1 MSLQLEVGKS
11 YKDRNGNLVTITHKS
26 NYLGTYPYTGDN
38 KSTYMQDGRFSHY
51 DDTHVYDLVEEVR
64 VGVALTTPVSV
75 SAWTFHNSKLKL
87 KQVEKETKMQDQ
99 IVTIN
104 CTLVVR
110 DIEGTLTLQVHPKD
124 EFWRAD
130 DHTTVLDSNFEL
142 VLPKAKVEELYTER
156 LLAKVQKADQ
166 EYKEALEA
174 FETAKDFIDN
184 L

>member
-1 MSLQLEVGKS
+1 MSLQLEVGKT
-11 YKDRNGNLVTITHKS
+11 YKDREGTLVTITCKTDFEC
-26 NYLGTYPYTGDN
+26 TYPYVGDN
-38 KSTYMQDGRFSHY
+38 KRTYMPDGRFREEDMYH
-51 DDTHVYDLVEEVR
+51 DYDLVEEI
-64 VGVALTTPVSV
+64 LTMPMFGSTWAFPN
-75 SAWTFHNSKLKL
+75 F
-87 KQVEKETKMQDQ
+87 KQVEEETKMQDQ
-99 IVTIN
+99 IITIN

-156 LLAKVQKADQ
+156 LLAKVQKADK
-166 EYKEALEA
+166 EYKEALKA
-174 FETAKDFIDN
+174 FETAKDFLDN

>member
-1 MSLQLEVGKS
+1 MSLQLEVGKT
-11 YKDRNGNLVTITHKS
+11 YKTRNGKVVTITD
-26 NYLGTYPYTGDN
+26 NAGLGIYPYIGDN
-38 KSTYMQDGRFSHY
+38 SCGYACNGKFSNLGNFH
-51 DDTHVYDLVEEVR
+51 DLDLVEEV
-64 VGVALTTPVSV
+64 LTMQMFSSTWAFPN
-75 SAWTFHNSKLKL
+75 F
-87 KQVEKETKMQDQ
+87 KQVEEETKMQDQ
-99 IVTIN
+99 IVKIN

-142 VLPKAKVEELYTER
+142 VLPRAKVEELYTER
-156 LLAKVQKADQ
+156 LLAKVQKADK

-174 FETAKDFIDN
+174 FETAKDFLDN

>member
-1 MSLQLEVGKS
+1 MKLEIAIGKCYKNRLDKLVHITGKS
-11 YKDRNGNLVTITHKS
+11 IPTARHIYPFAGSNGVVYMS
-26 NYLGTYPYTGDN
+26 NGKANQYSQSDLDLIAEVPSIAMFG
-38 KSTYMQDGRFSHY
+38 STWAF
-51 DDTHVYDLVEEVR
+51 
-64 VGVALTTPVSV
+64 PN
-75 SAWTFHNSKLKL
+75 F
-87 KQVEKETKMQDQ
+87 KQVEEETKMQDQ
-99 IVTIN
+99 IVKIN

-130 DHTTVLDSNFEL
+130 QSTTVLDSNFEL

-166 EYKEALEA
+166 DYKEALEA
-174 FETAKDFIDN
+174 FETAKDFLDN

>member
-1 MSLQLEVGKS
+1 MKLEIAIGKCYKNRLDKLVHITGKS
-11 YKDRNGNLVTITHKS
+11 IPTARHIYPFAGSNGVV
-26 NYLGTYPYTGDN
+26 
-38 KSTYMQDGRFSHY
+38 YMANGKANQYAQS
-51 DDTHVYDLVEEVR
+51 DLDLIEEVPSIAMF
-64 VGVALTTPVSV
+64 GSTWA
-75 SAWTFHNSKLKL
+75 FNNF
-87 KQVEKETKMQDQ
+87 KQVEEETKMQDQ

-174 FETAKDFIDN
+174 FDTAKEFIDN

>member
-1 MSLQLEVGKS
+1 MIP
-11 YKDRNGNLVTITHKS
+11 ITMFGTT
-26 NYLGTYPYTGDN
+26 YLFPDN
-38 KSTYMQDGRFSHY
+38 IK
-51 DDTHVYDLVEEVR
+51 E
-64 VGVALTTPVSV
+64 
-75 SAWTFHNSKLKL
+75 
-87 KQVEKETKMQDQ
+87 ETKMQDQ

-142 VLPKAKVEELYTER
+142 VLPKAKVEELYTAR

-174 FETAKDFIDN
+174 FDTAKEFITS

>member
-1 MSLQLEVGKS
+1 MKLEIAINKC
-11 YKDRNGNLVTITHKS
+11 YKTREGDLVTIIGKS
-26 NYLGTYPYTGDN
+26 KPMTRPTYPFMGSNGKVYMSNGKAN
-38 KSTYMQDGRFSHY
+38 EYAKSDL
-51 DDTHVYDLVEEVR
+51 DLVEEV
-64 VGVALTTPVSV
+64 LTMPMFSSTWAFPN
-75 SAWTFHNSKLKL
+75 F
-87 KQVEKETKMQDQ
+87 KQVEEETKMQDQ
-99 IVTIN
+99 VITIN

-130 DHTTVLDSNFEL
+130 QSTTVLDSNFEL

-156 LLAKVQKADQ
+156 LLAKVQKADK

-174 FETAKDFIDN
+174 FETAKDFLDN

>member
-1 MSLQLEVGKS
+1 MFG
-11 YKDRNGNLVTITHKS
+11 TT
-26 NYLGTYPYTGDN
+26 YLFPDN
-38 KSTYMQDGRFSHY
+38 IK
-51 DDTHVYDLVEEVR
+51 EE
-64 VGVALTTPVSV
+64 A
-75 SAWTFHNSKLKL
+75 
-87 KQVEKETKMQDQ
+87 KMQEKV
-99 IVTIN
+99 ITIN

-130 DHTTVLDSNFEL
+130 QSTTVLDSNFEL

-166 EYKEALEA
+166 DYKEALEA
-174 FETAKDFIDN
+174 FESAKTFIDN

>member
-1 MSLQLEVGKS
+1 MIP
-11 YKDRNGNLVTITHKS
+11 ITMFS
-26 NYLGTYPYTGDN
+26 TTYLFPDN
-38 KSTYMQDGRFSHY
+38 IK
-51 DDTHVYDLVEEVR
+51 E
-64 VGVALTTPVSV
+64 
-75 SAWTFHNSKLKL
+75 
-87 KQVEKETKMQDQ
+87 ETKMQDQ
-99 IVTIN
+99 VITLN

-110 DIEGTLTLQVHPKD
+110 DIEGTLTLQIHPKD

-130 DHTTVLDSNFEL
+130 QSTTVLDSNFEL

-166 EYKEALEA
+166 DYKEALEA

>member
-1 MSLQLEVGKS
+1 MSLQLEVGKT
-11 YKDRNGNLVTITHKS
+11 YKDRKGNLVTITDKRD
-26 NYLGTYPYTGDN
+26 YACTYPYTSHGAT
-38 KSTYMQDGRFSHY
+38 STYMPDGRFSEEDMFH
-51 DDTHVYDLVEEVR
+51 DYDLVEEV
-64 VGVALTTPVSV
+64 LTMPMFGSTWAFPN
-75 SAWTFHNSKLKL
+75 F
-87 KQVEKETKMQDQ
+87 KQVEEETKMQDQ

-166 EYKEALEA
+166 EYKVALEA
-174 FETAKDFIDN
+174 FETAKDFLDN

>member
-1 MSLQLEVGKS
+1 MKLEIALGKT
-11 YKDRNGNLVTITHKS
+11 YKTREGDLVTITGNGSPTARHIYPFVGNNGVIYMANGKA
-26 NYLGTYPYTGDN
+26 NEYAQTYL
-38 KSTYMQDGRFSHY
+38 
-51 DDTHVYDLVEEVR
+51 DLIEEVPSIAMF
-64 VGVALTTPVSV
+64 GSTWAFPN
-75 SAWTFHNSKLKL
+75 F
-87 KQVEKETKMQDQ
+87 KQVEEETKMQNQ

-142 VLPKAKVEELYTER
+142 VLPRAKVEELYTER
-156 LLAKVQKADQ
+156 LLAKVQKADK

-174 FETAKDFIDN
+174 FETAKEFIDN

>member
-1 MSLQLEVGKS
+1 MFG
-11 YKDRNGNLVTITHKS
+11 TT
-26 NYLGTYPYTGDN
+26 YLFPDN
-38 KSTYMQDGRFSHY
+38 IK
-51 DDTHVYDLVEEVR
+51 E
-64 VGVALTTPVSV
+64 
-75 SAWTFHNSKLKL
+75 
-87 KQVEKETKMQDQ
+87 ETKMQEQ
-99 IVTIN
+99 IVKIN

-130 DHTTVLDSNFEL
+130 ESTTVLDSSFEL

-156 LLAKVQKADQ
+156 LLAKVQKADKD
-166 EYKEALEA
+166 YKEALEA

>member
-1 MSLQLEVGKS
+1 MTNGKANE
-11 YKDRNGNLVTITHKS
+11 YAQT
-26 NYLGTYPYTGDN
+26 
-38 KSTYMQDGRFSHY
+38 
-51 DDTHVYDLVEEVR
+51 DLDLIEEVPSIAMF
-64 VGVALTTPVSV
+64 GSTWA
-75 SAWTFHNSKLKL
+75 FNNF
-87 KQVEKETKMQDQ
+87 KQVETTEETKMQDQ
-99 IVTIN
+99 LSTIN

-142 VLPKAKVEELYTER
+142 VLPKAKVEELYTAR

-166 EYKEALEA
+166 EYKVALEA

>member
-1 MSLQLEVGKS
+1 MSLQLEVGKT
-11 YKDRNGNLVTITHKS
+11 YKDRGGNLVTITDKTD
-26 NYLGTYPYTGDN
+26 YDCTYPYICHGN
-38 KSTYMQDGRFSHY
+38 QSTYMPDGRFREYHTY
-51 DDTHVYDLVEEVR
+51 HDYDLVEEVPSIAMF
-64 VGVALTTPVSV
+64 GSTWAFT
-75 SAWTFHNSKLKL
+75 NL
-87 KQVEKETKMQDQ
+87 KQVETTEETKMQDQ
-99 IVTIN
+99 LITIN

-156 LLAKVQKADQ
+156 LVAKVQKADQ